1 MPPAAWCRMLG
12 VEGLGVE
19 CLTALPARS
28 NAGSEPLQGGLDM
41 RPSTFADRREA
52 GRMLAR
58 VLARKDLVEPAVL
71 ALPRGGVPVAAEIA
85 CRLEAPLDVVLV
97 RKIGVPYQR
106 ELAAAA
112 VVDGGDTEIV
122 TNDDVMV
129 LAGLS
134 RTDVERLA
142 RRELAEIERRRE
154 AYLQGRERVALE
166 GRTLILVDDGIATGA
181 SVRAA
186 LVALRRRRPRA
197 LVLAVPVAPADTI
210 ASLRPEVD
218 DVVCLRMPEPFVAIG
233 LYYRDFHQLSDEDV
247 MRALAPGGA
256 GPTDGDADATA
267 G

>member
-1 MPPAAWCRMLG
+1 M
-12 VEGLGVE
+12 
-19 CLTALPARS
+19 RS
-28 NAGSEPLQGGLDM
+28 
-41 RPSTFADRREA
+41 STFANRSEA
-52 GRMLAR
+52 GCELAR
-58 VLARKDLVEPAVL
+58 VLASKHLDDPVVL

-85 CRLEAPLDVVLV
+85 RRLEAPLDIVLV

-112 VVDGGDTEIV
+112 VVDGGDAEIV
-122 TNDDVMV
+122 TNDDVMAQV
-129 LAGLS
+129 GLTRAGI
-134 RTDVERLA
+134 ERLA
-142 RRELAEIERRRE
+142 RRELAEIERRRQ
-154 AYLQGRERVALE
+154 AYLQGRERVPLE

-210 ASLRPEVD
+210 AALRSEVD
-218 DVVCLRMPEPFVAIG
+218 AVVCLKMPDPFVAIG

-247 MRALAPGGA
+247 MRALTPGA
-256 GPTDGDADATA
+256 VAPTDGDAGAAA

>member
-1 MPPAAWCRMLG
+1 
-12 VEGLGVE
+12 
-19 CLTALPARS
+19 
-28 NAGSEPLQGGLDM
+28 M
-41 RPSTFADRREA
+41 RPSTFADRSEA

-58 VLARKDLVEPAVL
+58 VLARKHLADPVVL
-71 ALPRGGVPVAAEIA
+71 ALPRGGVPAAAEIA
-85 CRLEAPLDVVLV
+85 RRLAAPLDVVLV

-112 VVDGGDTEIV
+112 VVNGGDAEIV
-122 TNDDVMV
+122 TNDDVMAQ
-129 LAGLS
+129 AGLT
-134 RTDVERLA
+134 RADVARLA
-142 RRELAEIERRRE
+142 RPELAEIERRRQ
-154 AYLQGRERVALE
+154 AYLQGRARVPLE

-186 LVALRRRRPRA
+186 LVALRRRRLRA

-210 ASLRPEVD
+210 ATLRPEVD

-247 MRALAPGGA
+247 MRALTQEMAQ
-256 GPTDGDADATA
+256 PTDGDTDGPA